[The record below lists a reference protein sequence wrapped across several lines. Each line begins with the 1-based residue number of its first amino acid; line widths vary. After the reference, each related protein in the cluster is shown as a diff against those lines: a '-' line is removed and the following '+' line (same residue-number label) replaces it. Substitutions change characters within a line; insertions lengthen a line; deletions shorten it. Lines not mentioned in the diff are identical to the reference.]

1 MYISHYRLAEK
12 PFQIDTD
19 PRFLWLSEIH
29 KEALAVLE
37 YGVMSQN
44 GILVLTGDAGTG
56 KTTLINALLDVLD
69 RDVFV
74 AKIAHS
80 KIDLMGFLSLV
91 GQSFCISERFDKVE
105 DFIFLFTNFLER
117 KFIDNTRVLLI
128 IDEAHNL
135 SQEILEQIRLLSNI
149 ELAGKN
155 LISIYL
161 VGQNE
166 LTKKLLSRECR
177 ALRQRV
183 TIHHQIKPLSE
194 YETLQYCL
202 HRLKVAGS
210 EIEIFDQKA
219 ITEIYRFSNGY
230 PRLIN
235 IICDQALIAGYAEGV
250 RKITPTMIKECSD
263 ELRLPDEYKI
273 KVKHKLEGT
282 LLSAFNYISHLS
294 LQSKIS
300 AIYYQVKKQTKHSLD
315 YLFNQ
320 FITNPVFKLSKGLAY
335 KRGDRPEVDGI
346 KIAEARKGSS
356 SKNRR
361 HKKNVFLKE
370 YSWLIRTQGII
381 SRFMKSGLRN
391 TALAICSVSLALLW
405 SLWYQGIFSTDPNL
419 SISDNSV
426 VKPDVPASY
435 ETEYYDARLTE
446 SNETDRTE
454 ATGFAKA
461 PSDKLDSAEPDLE
474 EKSKVDNLNDSN
486 KVAINNVGDAKRTEA
501 SIKKTANSPISVQ
514 KSTGEDRQDV
524 GKSESSI
531 GLSNWSKAAYSIQVG
546 AFLNKDNAMEMAS
559 ILRKKGYSANIAKF
573 NDEKGRVWHTVRIGE
588 YASRRVAKKH
598 ARDFSSKQGLDSIVR
613 PIGRF

>member
-1 MYISHYRLAEK
+1 MYISHYSLAEK
-12 PFQIDTD
+12 PFQINTD
-19 PRFLWLSEIH
+19 PRFLWLGEIH

-44 GILVLTGDAGTG
+44 GILVLTGGAGTG
-56 KTTLINALLDVLD
+56 KTTLINALLEGLD

-74 AKIAHS
+74 AKIVHS

-91 GQSFCISERFDKVE
+91 GQSFGISERFEEVE
-105 DFIFLFTNFLER
+105 DFIFHFTNFLER
-117 KFIDNTRVLLI
+117 KFIDNIRVLLI
-128 IDEAHNL
+128 IDEAHKL

-166 LTKKLLSRECR
+166 LIKKLLSRECR

-183 TIHHQIKPLSE
+183 TIHYHVKPLSE

-210 EIEIFDQKA
+210 EIEIFDEKA
-219 ITEIYRFSNGY
+219 ITKIYRFSRGY

-263 ELRLPDEYKI
+263 ELRLPGEYKI
-273 KVKHKLEGT
+273 KIKHGLAGT
-282 LLSAFNYISHLS
+282 LLSAFNYISHRS
-294 LQSKIS
+294 LQLKIS
-300 AIYYQVKKQTKHSLD
+300 AIYYQNKKRTKQTLD

-320 FITNPVFKLSKGLAY
+320 FSAFS
-335 KRGDRPEVDGI
+335 
-346 KIAEARKGSS
+346 
-356 SKNRR
+356 
-361 HKKNVFLKE
+361 KE
-370 YSWLIRTQGII
+370 YSRAIRTHGLM

-391 TALAICSVSLALLW
+391 TAFAIGSVALALVW
-405 SLWYQGIFSTDPNL
+405 SLWYQGIFSTDSNL
-419 SISDNSV
+419 TISDNSV
-426 VKPDVPASY
+426 LKSDVPASY
-435 ETEYYDARLTE
+435 ETEDHDSRLAE
-446 SNETDRTE
+446 SNVGDRTE
-454 ATGFAKA
+454 TTGFVEMPWGKFE
-461 PSDKLDSAEPDLE
+461 SAEPDLE
-474 EKSKVDNLNDSN
+474 EKYQVNNLNDLN
-486 KVAINNVGDAKRTEA
+486 KVTTNNAGDSKKTDV
-501 SIKKTANSPISVQ
+501 SIKKTANSQISVQ
-514 KSTGEDRQDV
+514 KSTGDDRQDA

-531 GLSNWSKAAYSIQVG
+531 GLPHWSKAAYSIQVG
-546 AFLNKDNAMEMAS
+546 AFLKKDNAMKMAGT
-559 ILRKKGYSANIAKF
+559 LEKKGYSASVVKF
-573 NDEKGRVWHTVRIGE
+573 NDKKGRIWHTVRIGE
-588 YASRRVAKKH
+588 YGSQIVAEKH

>member
-1 MYISHYRLAEK
+1 
-12 PFQIDTD
+12 
-19 PRFLWLSEIH
+19 
-29 KEALAVLE
+29 
-37 YGVMSQN
+37 
-44 GILVLTGDAGTG
+44 
-56 KTTLINALLDVLD
+56 
-69 RDVFV
+69 
-74 AKIAHS
+74 
-80 KIDLMGFLSLV
+80 
-91 GQSFCISERFDKVE
+91 
-105 DFIFLFTNFLER
+105 
-117 KFIDNTRVLLI
+117 
-128 IDEAHNL
+128 
-135 SQEILEQIRLLSNI
+135 
-149 ELAGKN
+149 
-155 LISIYL
+155 
-161 VGQNE
+161 
-166 LTKKLLSRECR
+166 
-177 ALRQRV
+177 
-183 TIHHQIKPLSE
+183 
-194 YETLQYCL
+194 
-202 HRLKVAGS
+202 
-210 EIEIFDQKA
+210 
-219 ITEIYRFSNGY
+219 
-230 PRLIN
+230 
-235 IICDQALIAGYAEGV
+235 
-250 RKITPTMIKECSD
+250 MIKECSD

-282 LLSAFNYISHLS
+282 LLSAFNYISHPS
-294 LQSKIS
+294 LQSQIS
-300 AIYYQVKKQTKHSLD
+300 AIYYQIKKQTKHYLD

-320 FITNPVFKLSKGLAY
+320 FITNPIFKLSKGLAY

-346 KIAEARKGSS
+346 KIAEARKDSS
-356 SKNRR
+356 SKNMR

-370 YSWLIRTQGII
+370 YSWLIRTQGMI

-405 SLWYQGIFSTDPNL
+405 SLWYQGIFSTDSNL
-419 SISDNSV
+419 PISDNSV
-426 VKPDVPASY
+426 VKPDAPASD
-435 ETEYYDARLTE
+435 ETEDYDARLTE
-446 SNETDRTE
+446 SNEADRTE

-461 PSDKLDSAEPDLE
+461 PSGKLESAEPDLE

-514 KSTGEDRQDV
+514 KSTGEDRQDF